1 MKNKADMTRQKN
13 LNYYSEKA
21 MIYTW
26 RGSMVCGILVERSQR
41 MERWP
46 SSSSCMEVIG
56 QCRIGVNKAHLSNT
70 QGAHMLW
77 FVGKDV
83 FSDVVHF
90 VLLNSPR
97 PRCGME
103 EAPSPWWGGGE
114 VSVAGVVAI

>member
-1 MKNKADMTRQKN
+1 
-13 LNYYSEKA
+13 
-21 MIYTW
+21 
-26 RGSMVCGILVERSQR
+26 MVHGILVERSQR
-41 MERWP
+41 MQRWP

-56 QCRIGVNKAHLSNT
+56 LCRIGVSKAHLSNT

-97 PRCGME
+97 AGCGTE
-103 EAPSPWWGGGE
+103 EAPLVGCDMGKCRLRELSRCERGDE
-114 VSVAGVVAI
+114 QLEEF